1 VCQNNSERK
10 GEKIKSHKNG
20 AVMKIFYAVLTVIY
34 VAWFA
39 WYGGTGKPVTET
51 ELASYVTSL
60 KERSPSGPERIG
72 EASELM
78 HRLAAFD
85 TGNEYLMINLIKYRD
100 KALYPADSAWANE
113 TDVRAAD
120 GRYTQGVVKELLMRG
135 GLPVLKS
142 NVIGTFMLDEDWR
155 DWDEV
160 SIVRYRSVKDM
171 LDMIVGMAD
180 NGLAVH
186 KFASIEQTH
195 VFPAEP
201 VISLFSIRLLF
212 ALVLFFIAVMVR
224 TVVAKVG

>member
-1 VCQNNSERK
+1 
-10 GEKIKSHKNG
+10 
-20 AVMKIFYAVLTVIY
+20 MKIFYAVLTVIY
-34 VAWFA
+34 VGWFT
-39 WYGGTGKPVTET
+39 WYGGSGEPITNA
-51 ELASYVTSL
+51 ELESYITSM
-60 KERSPSGPERIG
+60 KEKSPSGPERIA
-72 EASELM
+72 ETTELM

-100 KALYPADSAWANE
+100 KAVYPADSAWADE
-113 TDVRAAD
+113 TDARAAD
-120 GRYTQGVVKELLMRG
+120 GRYTQGVAKELFKRG

-171 LDMIVGMAD
+171 LDMILGMAD
-180 NGLAVH
+180 SGLAVH

-201 VISLFSIRLLF
+201 VISLFSIRLLL
-212 ALVLFFIAVMVR
+212 ALVLFFIAAIVR
-224 TVVAKVG
+224 AVVSKLG

>member
-1 VCQNNSERK
+1 
-10 GEKIKSHKNG
+10 
-20 AVMKIFYAVLTVIY
+20 MKIFYAVLTVVY
-34 VAWFA
+34 VSWFS
-39 WYGGTGKPVTET
+39 WYGGSGEPVTEA
-51 ELASYVTSL
+51 ELDAYITSMTV
-60 KERSPSGPERIG
+60 KSPSGPERIA
-72 EASELM
+72 ETTELM

-100 KALYPADSAWANE
+100 KAAYPADSAWANE
-113 TDVRAAD
+113 TDARAAD
-120 GRYTQGVVKELLMRG
+120 GRYTQGVIKELFVRG

-142 NVIGTFMLDEDWR
+142 NVIGTFMLDDDWR

-180 NGLAVH
+180 SGLAVH

-201 VISLFSIRLLF
+201 VISLFSIRLLL
-212 ALVLFFIAVMVR
+212 ALVLFLIAVIVN
-224 TVVAKVG
+224 TVVRKLT

>member
-1 VCQNNSERK
+1 
-10 GEKIKSHKNG
+10 
-20 AVMKIFYAVLTVIY
+20 MKIFYAVLTVIY
-34 VAWFA
+34 VGWFA
-39 WYGGTGKPVTET
+39 WYGGSGEPVSKA
-51 ELASYVTSL
+51 ELESYITSM
-60 KERSPSGPERIG
+60 KEKSPSGPERIA
-72 EASELM
+72 ETTELM
-78 HRLAAFD
+78 NRLAAFD

-100 KALYPADSAWANE
+100 KAVYPADSVWADE
-113 TDVRAAD
+113 TDARAAD
-120 GRYTQGVVKELLMRG
+120 GRYTQGVVKELFIRG

-180 NGLAVH
+180 SGLAVH

-201 VISLFSIRLLF
+201 VISLFSIRLLL
-212 ALVLFFIAVMVR
+212 ALVLFVIAVVVR
-224 TVVAKVG
+224 AVVRK

>member
-1 VCQNNSERK
+1 
-10 GEKIKSHKNG
+10 
-20 AVMKIFYAVLTVIY
+20 MKMFYAVLTVMY
-34 VAWFA
+34 VGWFS
-39 WYGGTGKPVTET
+39 WYGGRGEPVTEA
-51 ELASYVTSL
+51 ELNTYITSMAQ
-60 KERSPSGPERIG
+60 KSPSGPEKIA
-72 EASELM
+72 EATELM

-100 KALYPADSAWANE
+100 KAVYPADSAWANE
-113 TDVRAAD
+113 TDAKTAD
-120 GRYTQGVVKELLMRG
+120 GRYTQGVIKELFVRG

-142 NVIGTFMLDEDWR
+142 NVIGTFLLDEDWR

-160 SIVRYRSVKDM
+160 SIVRYRSVKDT

-180 NGLAVH
+180 SGLAVH

-212 ALVLFFIAVMVR
+212 ALVLCLIAVVVR
-224 TVVAKVG
+224 TVVSKFD

>member
-1 VCQNNSERK
+1 
-10 GEKIKSHKNG
+10 
-20 AVMKIFYAVLTVIY
+20 MKIFYAVLTVIY
-34 VAWFA
+34 VGWFA
-39 WYGGTGKPVTET
+39 WYGGSGEPVSKA
-51 ELASYVTSL
+51 ELESYITSM
-60 KERSPSGPERIG
+60 KEKSPSGPERIA
-72 EASELM
+72 ETTELM
-78 HRLAAFD
+78 NRLADFD

-100 KALYPADSAWANE
+100 KAVYPADSVWADE
-113 TDVRAAD
+113 TDARAAD
-120 GRYTQGVVKELLMRG
+120 GRYTQGVVKELFIRG

-180 NGLAVH
+180 SGLAVH

-201 VISLFSIRLLF
+201 VISLFSIRLLL
-212 ALVLFFIAVMVR
+212 ALVLFVIAVVVR
-224 TVVAKVG
+224 AVVRK

>member
-1 VCQNNSERK
+1 
-10 GEKIKSHKNG
+10 
-20 AVMKIFYAVLTVIY
+20 MKTFYAILTVIY
-34 VAWFA
+34 VSWFI
-39 WYGGTGKPVTET
+39 WYGGSGEPVTRA
-51 ELASYVTSL
+51 ELDSYITSM
-60 KERSPSGPERIG
+60 KEKSSSGPERIK
-72 EASELM
+72 ETTELM

-100 KALYPADSAWANE
+100 KAVYPADSAWANE
-113 TDVRAAD
+113 TDARAAD
-120 GRYTQGVVKELLMRG
+120 SRYTQGVIKELFVRG

-142 NVIGTFMLDEDWR
+142 NVIGTLLLDEDWR

-180 NGLAVH
+180 SGLAVH

-212 ALVLFFIAVMVR
+212 AMVLFLIAVVVR
-224 TVVAKVG
+224 TIVRRIG

>member
-1 VCQNNSERK
+1 
-10 GEKIKSHKNG
+10 
-20 AVMKIFYAVLTVIY
+20 MKIFYAVLTVIY
-34 VAWFA
+34 VGWFV
-39 WYGGTGKPVTET
+39 WYGGSGEAITNA
-51 ELASYVTSL
+51 ELESYITSM
-60 KERSPSGPERIG
+60 KEKSPSGPERIA
-72 EASELM
+72 ETTELM

-100 KALYPADSAWANE
+100 KAVYPADSVWADE
-113 TDVRAAD
+113 TDARAAD
-120 GRYTQGVVKELLMRG
+120 GRYTQGVIKELFIRG

-171 LDMIVGMAD
+171 LDMILGMAD
-180 NGLAVH
+180 SGLAVH

-201 VISLFSIRLLF
+201 VISLFSIRLLL
-212 ALVLFFIAVMVR
+212 ALLLFVLAVLVR
-224 TVVAKVG
+224 AVVSKVG

>member
-1 VCQNNSERK
+1 
-10 GEKIKSHKNG
+10 
-20 AVMKIFYAVLTVIY
+20 MKTFYAILTVIY
-34 VAWFA
+34 VGWFI
-39 WYGGTGKPVTET
+39 WYGGSGEPVTRG
-51 ELASYVTSL
+51 ELDSYITSM
-60 KERSPSGPERIG
+60 KEKSSSGPERIS
-72 EASELM
+72 ETAELM

-100 KALYPADSAWANE
+100 AAVYPADSAWANE
-113 TDVRAAD
+113 TDARAAD
-120 GRYTQGVVKELLMRG
+120 SRYTQGVIKELFVRG

-142 NVIGTFMLDEDWR
+142 NVIGTFLLDEDWR

-180 NGLAVH
+180 SGLAVH

-212 ALVLFFIAVMVR
+212 ALVLFFVAVAVR
-224 TVVAKVG
+224 TIVNKIG

>member
-1 VCQNNSERK
+1 
-10 GEKIKSHKNG
+10 
-20 AVMKIFYAVLTVIY
+20 MKIFYAVLTVIY
-34 VAWFA
+34 VSWFA
-39 WYGGTGKPVTET
+39 WYGGSGEPVTNA
-51 ELASYVTSL
+51 ELESYITLV
-60 KERSPSGPERIG
+60 KEKSPSGPERI
-72 EASELM
+72 SETTKLM

-85 TGNEYLMINLIKYRD
+85 TGNEYLMVNLIKYRD
-100 KALYPADSAWANE
+100 KAMYPAESAWATE
-113 TDVRAAD
+113 TDARAAD
-120 GRYTQGVVKELLMRG
+120 GRYTQGVIKELFMRG

-142 NVIGTFMLDEDWR
+142 NVIGTFMRDEDWR

-195 VFPAEP
+195 VFPVEP

-212 ALVLFFIAVMVR
+212 ALVLFFIAVVVR
-224 TVVAKVG
+224 AVVAKVA